1 MDQTPQTSPS
11 TLPRR
16 AFLGGIGVSALGVA
30 TAGGAGAFTR
40 SPQPATTISGAAI
53 PAADMDPL
61 DLLQR
66 MLSFDTQN
74 SGQGGKT
81 RPHAEML
88 KAVWERAGVPVE
100 IIDTPQPDNVHLIA
114 RIPGTGAQEPLLL
127 LGHSDVVPVERENW
141 DVDPFAG
148 EVVDGEVYGRGALD
162 MKGANSAMITA
173 LLRHLDEGAT
183 FDRDIIVLTD
193 CDEEAGSYGS
203 GWLAEN
209 HWEKIDAGSV
219 LTEGGWFI
227 AQSDK
232 TSPMLISATRQ
243 DKVYFNL
250 ELVATGTATHSSKP
264 IPDDSAIVSMSR
276 AISDLGRYEA
286 PVHLTRVTRDYFEA
300 LARATDDRRF
310 AAAIRLLLRAR
321 NDRMRERAAKLVEHL
336 SDYPYLHR
344 ALLRT
349 THAFVIQEAGYKEN
363 VIPSEATTRINCRGI
378 PGGEKPRDFVASVR
392 RLLRHRDVEVRV
404 VGPPRRERVADPRPP
419 RQDLGDAPGRPRHG
433 PVARAVGCV
442 AADLRG
448 RALHARALRGRHE
461 PGSVAREGRAGLR
474 RLPLRHQQRAA
485 HRHARQQRAD
495 LCRGPRAGQ
504 RLHVRGLLGLPHE
517 GVSASPG
524 RWLRCEGPPGPEPRS
539 HSATPGQIYVET
551 KTRSS
556 RPPKRTAASSGIH
569 TKSMIRG
576 SRLSSRYWATH
587 PFRLGSLIAAPLAR
601 PAACGP

>member
-1 MDQTPQTSPS
+1 MDQTPEKIPS

-40 SPQPATTISGAAI
+40 SPQPATTLSGAAI

-114 RIPGTGAQEPLLL
+114 RIPGTGEQEPLLL

-173 LLRHLDEGAT
+173 LLRHLDEGAR

-209 HWEKIDAGSV
+209 YWEKIDAGSV

-227 AQSDK
+227 AQSDR

-404 VGPPRRERVADPRPP
+404 VGTPGESEKQTLARLDKTWATPP
-419 RQDLGDAPGRPRHG
+419 
-433 PVARAVGCV
+433 
-442 AADLRG
+442 ADLDTDLW
-448 RALHARALRGRHE
+448 RALSGASRRTYEGTPFTPALFEAGTSLGPWREKGV
-461 PGSVAREGRAGLR
+461 PGY
-474 RLPLRHQQRAA
+474 
-485 HRHARQQRAD
+485 
-495 LCRGPRAGQ
+495 
-504 RLHVRGLLGLPHE
+504 
-517 GVSASPG
+517 GVYPYVISNEQLIGMHGNNERIFVEALEQGSDYMYEVFSAF
-524 RWLRCEGPPGPEPRS
+524 R
-539 HSATPGQIYVET
+539 T
-551 KTRSS
+551 K
-556 RPPKRTAASSGIH
+556 G
-569 TKSMIRG
+569 
-576 SRLSSRYWATH
+576 
-587 PFRLGSLIAAPLAR
+587 
-601 PAACGP
+601 